1 MYGSLYSVPLNL
13 LPWLQSQLTVFD
25 EAVMVTGGASLCTS
39 VYIAYVKGAGVGM
52 FIGVSV
58 LLLVKV
64 TLLVNMFL
72 QQGNSCFCCT

>member
-1 MYGSLYSVPLNL
+1 
-13 LPWLQSQLTVFD
+13 
-25 EAVMVTGGASLCTS
+25 MVTAGASLCMS